1 MEKTKR
7 VVWGLIGLAVCGC
20 MICGP
25 TPMPMPEPEQYW
37 DPVGAPSWPD
47 ASVQLKINPE
57 LQQGFAG
64 QGADVRHLELEFTVA
79 REVLGSAT
87 DVRVLMLATRSNGTT
102 VFRNSALRTFASAN
116 LQPGTDAGY
125 SDLAIARIC
134 PARDPGPVIDELMHW
149 TVQFARESDRQL
161 LQRIETDLAPVCPSG
176 SCPCR

>member
-1 MEKTKR
+1 MDTTKR
-7 VVWGLIGLAVCGC
+7 VVWVLLGLAVCGC

-25 TPMPMPEPEQYW
+25 MPMPMPVPEEYW
-37 DPVGAPSWPD
+37 DPVGSPSWPD

-79 REVLGSAT
+79 REVLTTTT

-102 VFRNSALRTFASAN
+102 VFRNSALRTFSTGS

-134 PARDPGPVIDELMHW
+134 PARDTGRIVGEPLRW

-161 LQRIETDLAPVCPSG
+161 LQRIETDVAAQCPSG
-176 SCPCR
+176 SCPCQ